1 MTPQFKIHKE
11 CFPKEG
17 WGLLKQVAPILIPY
31 QAILAGGTALAL
43 QIGHRVSV
51 DLDFFTS
58 LEFNSEQLI
67 QKIKK
72 TKLKLETLSESQ
84 GTFLAKINGIKFSL
98 FVYPY
103 PFLDTIQTYQ
113 TVKISGILDIAAMKL
128 IAIYQRGTK
137 RDFVDLYFILK
148 SVPFHQIASMAMQR
162 FGKERMNPFQIGKS
176 LVYFSDA
183 QMDPDPNYKNK
194 CDVEWETIKAF
205 FKKHVKQFVLDLENA
220 ITSE

>member
-67 QKIKK
+67 QKI
-72 TKLKLETLSESQ
+72 
-84 GTFLAKINGIKFSL
+84 IK
-98 FVYPY
+98 
-103 PFLDTIQTYQ
+103 D
-113 TVKISGILDIAAMKL
+113 
-128 IAIYQRGTK
+128 
-137 RDFVDLYFILK
+137 
-148 SVPFHQIASMAMQR
+148 
-162 FGKERMNPFQIGKS
+162 
-176 LVYFSDA
+176 
-183 QMDPDPNYKNK
+183 
-194 CDVEWETIKAF
+194 
-205 FKKHVKQFVLDLENA
+205 
-220 ITSE
+220 